1 MYLLDTNTL
10 IYFFKGQGQVAT
22 RLLATPPAQI
32 AVPALSAYEI
42 EVGIARS
49 ADPAKRREQW
59 WAMLKVLRL
68 IPFAAEEA
76 QVAAMVQAALAKAG
90 TPIGPA
96 DTLIAG
102 TALAHDA
109 VLVTRNTREFSRVS
123 GLKVVDWF

>member
-10 IYFFKGQGQVAT
+10 IYFFKGQGQVAS
-22 RLLATPPAQI
+22 RLLATPPAQV

-49 ADPAKRREQW
+49 TDPAKRREQW
-59 WAMLKVLRL
+59 RSMLKVVRL

-76 QVAAMVQAALAKAG
+76 QVAAMVQAALIKAG
-90 TPIGPA
+90 TPPGPI

-123 GLKVVDWF
+123 GLKTVDWF